1 MKKRTTISLD
11 LRERIVSSY
20 DAGEGTREDLAR
32 RYRVSLGMVAKL
44 LQQRRQ
50 TGDLRP
56 RHRFSGRKP
65 KLLGTHRRQL
75 RALLKEKPD
84 RTLQELQL
92 ALGVDCTLQAIH
104 YVLGD
109 MGLSYKKRR
118 SGPANK
124 TGRTSASNGA
134 AGGGGKKGSSPRGSS
149 SSTNRPPKPT

>member
-1 MKKRTTISLD
+1 MKRRTTTSLD

-65 KLLGTHRRQL
+65 KLLGSHRRQL
-75 RALLKEKPD
+75 RELLKEKPD
-84 RTLQELQL
+84 RTLQELQS
-92 ALGVDCTLQAIH
+92 ALGVDCTVQAIH
-104 YVLGD
+104 YVLED
-109 MGLSYKKRR
+109 MGLTYKKRR
-118 SGPANK
+118 FGPASK
-124 TGRTSASNGA
+124 TGRTSAVRGA
-134 AGGGGKKGSSPRGSS
+134 SGGGGKVGSNPRGSS
-149 SSTNRPPKPT
+149 SSMNRGPKPT